1 MSGMAAPFAKP
12 AAGDVPKGSFL
23 AMDPDTITLAEMRER
38 DLEREDDYTPAY
50 RVWLHRRD
58 AA

>member
-1 MSGMAAPFAKP
+1 MASPFGKTVRGSKP
-12 AAGDVPKGSFL
+12 RGSFL
-23 AMDPDTITLAEMRER
+23 ALDPDTITLAEMRER

-50 RVWLHRRD
+50 RLWLHRGD